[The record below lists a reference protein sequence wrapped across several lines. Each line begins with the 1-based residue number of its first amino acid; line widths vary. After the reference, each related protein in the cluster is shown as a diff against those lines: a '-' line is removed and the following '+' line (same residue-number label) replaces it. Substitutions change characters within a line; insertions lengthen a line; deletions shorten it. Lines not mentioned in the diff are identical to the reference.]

1 MSARLI
7 TDVSFAN
14 AILNLKPHEQVCI
27 NSLIG
32 GDVWRGGKG
41 IIAGLTNYVSFAD
54 SVLKVQPHGS
64 GKLQLVG

>member
-27 NSLIG
+27 NSLI
-32 GDVWRGGKG
+32 
-41 IIAGLTNYVSFAD
+41 
-54 SVLKVQPHGS
+54 
-64 GKLQLVG
+64 